1 MSNTGNAGSFTD
13 DLMAYFRKQPD
24 EVEEAPEQPEVV
36 DEEPEQYEQPEEVE
50 EEPEQPEEEPEE
62 APEQYAQPEEVE
74 EEPEQPEEQP
84 EEVEEEPEQPE
95 VVEEAPEQYEQPEE
109 VEEAPEQYEQP
120 DEVEE
125 EPEEQMPDQQ
135 QEGGAPI
142 FTDEEAND
150 IYGDTHVE
158 NMHVSL
164 ARYLTTH
171 EDGRSIA
178 DILASID
185 QSLRLLTEAV
195 ATNTGLPNAAGH
207 RGGRPRTSR

>member
-36 DEEPEQYEQPEEVE
+36 DEEPEQYEQYE
-50 EEPEQPEEEPEE
+50 
-62 APEQYAQPEEVE
+62 QPEEVE
-74 EEPEQPEEQP
+74 EEPEQPEEQH
-84 EEVEEEPEQPE
+84 
-95 VVEEAPEQYEQPEE
+95 EEAPEQYEQPEE